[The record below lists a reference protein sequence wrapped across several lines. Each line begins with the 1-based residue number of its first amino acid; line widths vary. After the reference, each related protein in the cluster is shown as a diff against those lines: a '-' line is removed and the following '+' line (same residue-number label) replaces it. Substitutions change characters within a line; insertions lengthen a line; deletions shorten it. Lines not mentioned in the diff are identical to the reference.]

1 MNDHAD
7 VIVVGAGSAGGVVAA
22 RLSEEPG
29 RQVIL
34 VEAGPDFGSDTATQP
49 AEILDATDP
58 TGTGYDWGYEGESAR
73 LGRRLPLFAGRIVG
87 GSSATNNVMAL
98 RGDPAGYDSWA
109 AGNLPGWSFADV
121 LPAFVRL
128 ERDLDFPTDPWHGDR
143 GPITVRRPP
152 DGEPAQ
158 APFLQACE
166 ALGHEIV
173 ADHNAPG
180 TVGAGRLPLNEVG
193 GVRQSTAVTYLRAAR
208 RRPNLTIHA
217 DRPVEQ
223 VLVENG
229 RATGVQLLGGDRIRA
244 GQVVLSA
251 GTFGSPTILLRSG
264 IGPADEL
271 AALGVPVRHDLPGVG
286 RNLHD
291 HPLLRLSFATDGH
304 PVADP
309 PRHTLLT
316 TRNGSDPPDIQV
328 FPSGPTA
335 DEPDTLTLLVGLMT
349 PRSRGVLRLAS
360 ADAADPPRIDPGHLR
375 DSDDV
380 ARLAAG
386 ARLARRLAA
395 TAPLSRYLGPPPPEP
410 SEAWVIENAASYQHP
425 VGTCRMGP
433 ADDPRAVVDSTGRVH
448 GVAGLTVVDA
458 SAMPSIPSAN
468 TNLATLMLAE
478 RLAEVA

>member
-1 MNDHAD
+1 MNDHTD

-29 RQVIL
+29 RQVIH

-73 LGRRLPLFAGRIVG
+73 LGRRPPLFAGRIVG

-143 GPITVRRPP
+143 
-152 DGEPAQ
+152 
-158 APFLQACE
+158 
-166 ALGHEIV
+166 
-173 ADHNAPG
+173 
-180 TVGAGRLPLNEVG
+180 
-193 GVRQSTAVTYLRAAR
+193 
-208 RRPNLTIHA
+208 
-217 DRPVEQ
+217 
-223 VLVENG
+223 
-229 RATGVQLLGGDRIRA
+229 ATGVQLLGGDRIRA
-244 GQVVLSA
+244 GPVVLSA
-251 GTFGSPTILLRSG
+251 GAFGSPTILLRSG

-291 HPLLRLSFATDGH
+291 HPLLRLSFAADGH